1 MKLAVATLTLT
12 LIAGAASWRA
22 GHMKWSVHHRSH
34 RPPRIA
40 LLRACAAD
48 PSAAVSSP
56 STSPSSS
63 HSAPSHEGGD
73 TTVDHHAE
81 SMRLLDSL
89 DAWLRR
95 QTVSSVLP
103 KAQAQALL
111 DDLRGDRRFWAQQRR
126 QYSRVWMQVEHAL
139 QQEARPL
146 REVLGA
152 ETSARLLDAL
162 ANMDENPEL
171 VTAVLRS
178 EAVEL
183 LLGHVL
189 YEGIVEFIQQ
199 VDVLGN
205 VVNSLPVIGPIRVQI
220 MTAARDQ
227 LDLLVG
233 KQIASFLGE

>member
-1 MKLAVATLTLT
+1 
-12 LIAGAASWRA
+12 
-22 GHMKWSVHHRSH
+22 
-34 RPPRIA
+34 
-40 LLRACAAD
+40 
-48 PSAAVSSP
+48 
-56 STSPSSS
+56 
-63 HSAPSHEGGD
+63 
-73 TTVDHHAE
+73 
-81 SMRLLDSL
+81 
-89 DAWLRR
+89 
-95 QTVSSVLP
+95 
-103 KAQAQALL
+103 
-111 DDLRGDRRFWAQQRR
+111 
-126 QYSRVWMQVEHAL
+126 
-139 QQEARPL
+139 
-146 REVLGA
+146 
-152 ETSARLLDAL
+152 
-162 ANMDENPEL
+162 MDENPEL

>member
-1 MKLAVATLTLT
+1 MRSPRSATIFTLTLF
-12 LIAGAASWRA
+12 ASAASWRA
-22 GHMKWSVHHRSH
+22 TCEWSRRATLPSPGV
-34 RPPRIA
+34 A
-40 LLRACAAD
+40 LLRACATAAEEG

-56 STSPSSS
+56 SASTA
-63 HSAPSHEGGD
+63 APHVERELG
-73 TTVDHHAE
+73 DHHAE

-95 QTVSSVLP
+95 QTVASVLP
-103 KAQAQALL
+103 RSEAQALL

>member
-1 MKLAVATLTLT
+1 MRRAQLIVVSLALFA
-12 LIAGAASWRA
+12 ASAASWRA
-22 GHMKWSVHHRSH
+22 TCEWSRRATLPSPGV
-34 RPPRIA
+34 A
-40 LLRACAAD
+40 LLRACATAAEEG

-56 STSPSSS
+56 SASTA
-63 HSAPSHEGGD
+63 APHVERERG
-73 TTVDHHAE
+73 DHHAE

-95 QTVSSVLP
+95 HTVASVLP
-103 KAQAQALL
+103 RSEAQALL

-152 ETSARLLDAL
+152 ETTARLLDAI

-189 YEGIVEFIQQ
+189 ERDRRVIQQ